1 MEDTGSHCYSHLV
14 CCDTMCRSIE
24 VIKKTMTSGR
34 YGIRKSVRAAA
45 ADYGGQCAPDT
56 ADPYMVVFLNLKVRC
71 SVGSEA
77 ESMSFSHSISANPI
91 A

>member
-1 MEDTGSHCYSHLV
+1 
-14 CCDTMCRSIE
+14 
-24 VIKKTMTSGR
+24 MTSGR

-91 A
+91 AWELFTHVWFGKIWGWLFDKIG